1 MARSAILIALVA
13 VGLGILAARQVE
25 QTAPADQAP
34 RRILVFSKTAGF
46 RHASIPDGIAAIRG
60 LGASNGFR
68 VDATEDDSVFE
79 DATLSSYD
87 AVVFLSTTG
96 EILDPIRQAAFE
108 RYIRGN
114 RGFVGIHSA
123 SDTEYAW
130 AWYGELVG
138 AYFANHPAIQRASVR
153 VIDRVHPST
162 RALPEQWDRTDEWYN
177 FASNPASRVHVL
189 ATVDES
195 TYTGGSMGANHPV
208 AWCQFVHGGR
218 SWYTAMGHTSESF
231 SDPRF
236 LQHLLGGIQFAA
248 GYPDC
253 QGRRRPRAVSPR

>member
-1 MARSAILIALVA
+1 MAHGALLIGFLAL
-13 VGLGILAARQVE
+13 GLAAAPG
-25 QTAPADQAP
+25 APAPGDAP

-46 RHASIPDGIAAIRG
+46 RHASIPDGIAAIRE
-60 LGASNGFR
+60 LGAGNGFD

-96 EILDPIRQAAFE
+96 DILDPIGQAAFE

-114 RGFVGIHSA
+114 HGFVGIHSA
-123 SDTEYAW
+123 SDTEYGW

-138 AYFANHPAIQRASVR
+138 AFFANHPAIQSASVR
-153 VIDRVHPST
+153 VLDRLHPST
-162 RALPEQWDRTDEWYN
+162 RPLPELWNRTDEWYN
-177 FASNPASRVHVL
+177 LASNPASRVHVL

-195 TYTGGSMGANHPV
+195 SYAGGSMGANHPIS
-208 AWCQFVHGGR
+208 WCQFVLGGR

-231 SDPRF
+231 AEPRF

-248 GYPDC
+248 GFPDC
-253 QGRRRPRAVSPR
+253 QGRRRPRPLSPR